1 MKFKDRVILHC
12 DANNFFASV
21 ETVSRP
27 DLANKP
33 VAVSGNPQKRTGIIL
48 AKNELAKK
56 HGVKTGEAIWMARQK
71 CPDLVCLPPHHD
83 LYEQYSQKLK
93 QIYLSYTEKV
103 EPFGIDECWLDVT
116 SSTRLFGSG
125 PEIAEKIRQQVKKE
139 LKITVSVG
147 VSFCKIFAKLAS
159 DLKKPDAV
167 TIIDKNNFKKII
179 YPLPINAIMGIGRKM
194 EQALQKM
201 NVLTLGD
208 YVALPDNL
216 LDKKWGIVG
225 VELKQKLLGND
236 TSEVASQI
244 STPKS
249 VGNGTTTIVDI
260 TTEEDFIATI
270 GFLSEKIATRLREK
284 SLLAGGVGV
293 YVKTADFEHFSK
305 ERKLDYPTNSS
316 CVIAQNAMKILKS
329 FWNFDTPVRAVRVHT
344 FALVDEQALT
354 QASLFF
360 DTKKQRLGYGLDQI
374 WNKYGPDAIA
384 LASSVKSNF
393 LNK

>member
-1 MKFKDRVILHC
+1 M
-12 DANNFFASV
+12 
-21 ETVSRP
+21 
-27 DLANKP
+27 
-33 VAVSGNPQKRTGIIL
+33 
-48 AKNELAKK
+48 
-56 HGVKTGEAIWMARQK
+56 
-71 CPDLVCLPPHHD
+71 
-83 LYEQYSQKLK
+83 
-93 QIYLSYTEKV
+93 
-103 EPFGIDECWLDVT
+103 
-116 SSTRLFGSG
+116 
-125 PEIAEKIRQQVKKE
+125 
-139 LKITVSVG
+139 
-147 VSFCKIFAKLAS
+147 
-159 DLKKPDAV
+159 
-167 TIIDKNNFKKII
+167 
-179 YPLPINAIMGIGRKM
+179 PINAIMGIGRKM

-260 TTEEDFIATI
+260 TTEEEFIATI

-316 CVIAQNAMKILKS
+316 SVIAQNAMKILKS

>member
-236 TSEVASQI
+236 TSEVVSQI

-260 TTEEDFIATI
+260 TTEEEFIATI

-316 CVIAQNAMKILKS
+316 SVIAQNAMKILKS

>member
-216 LDKKWGIVG
+216 LDKKWGMVG

-260 TTEEDFIATI
+260 TTEEEFIATI

-316 CVIAQNAMKILKS
+316 SVIAQNAMKILKS

>member
-260 TTEEDFIATI
+260 TTEEEFIATI

-316 CVIAQNAMKILKS
+316 SVIAQNAMKILKS